1 MDDQDRSRR
10 RRVERLDRA
19 IQDQRA
25 FLHRIPDPDT
35 RERGEMHLFQLI
47 EMREKLMGDLEQV

>member
-1 MDDQDRSRR
+1 MDEQDRSRR
-10 RRVERLDRA
+10 RVERLEKA

-35 RERGEMHLFQLI
+35 RERGEVHLFELI
-47 EMREKLMGDLEQV
+47 EMREKLAGDLAQV

>member
-1 MDDQDRSRR
+1 MDDDEKYR
-10 RRVERLDRA
+10 RRVERVEKA

-35 RERGEMHLFQLI
+35 RERGEVHLFELI
-47 EMREKLMGDLEQV
+47 EMREKLMSEPERT

>member
-1 MDDQDRSRR
+1 MDDQDRSR

-35 RERGEMHLFQLI
+35 RERGEVHLFQLI
-47 EMREKLMGDLEQV
+47 EMREKLAGEHEQA

>member
-1 MDDQDRSRR
+1 MDDQDKPI
-10 RRVERLDRA
+10 RRVERLERA

-35 RERGEMHLFQLI
+35 RERGEMHLFELI
-47 EMREKLMGDLEQV
+47 EMREKLVAEREQA

>member
-1 MDDQDRSRR
+1 MDDHEKYR
-10 RRVERLDRA
+10 RRVERLEKA

-35 RERGEMHLFQLI
+35 RERGEVHLFELI
-47 EMREKLMGDLEQV
+47 EMREKLMSELERT